1 MGSKQP
7 TRILLL
13 KNYLPTSPVDQAMTE
28 SFRSNITAS
37 IPDAQID
44 IRCTASGEAI
54 PDPAAYDLV
63 ILSGG
68 PVNLLEDDQPQWVL
82 DVLGLIRQVAEGG
95 SSTKLLGICWGHQAI
110 HLALGGKLDWIG
122 EKHRVRLQ
130 RPRRYIMSNNV

>member
-13 KNYLPTSPVDQAMTE
+13 KNYLPTSPVDHAMTE
-28 SFRSNITAS
+28 SFRSNITALV
-37 IPDAQID
+37 PDSQID

-54 PDPAAYDLV
+54 PDPAAYELV

-82 DVLGLIRQVAEGG
+82 EVLGLIRQVAESG
-95 SSTKLLGICWGHQAI
+95 SSTKLLGICWGHQAV
-110 HLALGGKLDWIG
+110 HLALGGQLDWIG
-122 EKHRVRLQ
+122 EKHRVRLLSVG
-130 RPRRYIMSNNV
+130 RSFVRNSI